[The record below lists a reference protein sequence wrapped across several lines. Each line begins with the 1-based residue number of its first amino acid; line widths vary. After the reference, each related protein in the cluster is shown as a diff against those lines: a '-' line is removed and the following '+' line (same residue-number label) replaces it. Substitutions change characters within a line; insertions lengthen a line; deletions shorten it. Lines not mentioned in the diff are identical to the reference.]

1 MLLGLSRFKFV
12 IWRFFK
18 DKRGQ
23 MQAIDFAIALSIF
36 LIAFSQVLGMAVNSV
51 TTITEQTTQDHVYI
65 AGNSLSTTLLD
76 STGGFDWNDISSD
89 NLRNANGQT
98 LGLANA
104 SSNSPSYALHPNA
117 LARLDPGSPY
127 YLPIIDETQYG
138 IPDPYYDSSHHTY
151 ISTSAFNAHNAS
163 NIPYGER
170 FYFGLHSVIKLS
182 VFNITDEE
190 TVDII
195 ANVTD
200 EGRKFAATDIED
212 LRLYVVAPDGTITEY
227 DPSPNADGDYIV
239 SEAIDLVDDEE
250 GRYAIVGIAQS
261 DVGNWDYR
269 VLFYDHNPTDYTL
282 EVNATLLQDTSS
294 RAHLYAREDGQG
306 TRTKTW
312 SLIFWNSTESADG
325 EFGGSGTGDPDEY
338 INLGVIPSTG
348 PVICVVNVKENG
360 ESGVGFTALPL
371 LFDSD
376 LRFTHQPGLTP
387 EYIRPIY
394 GISPTESTV
403 YAEYIHNY
411 VSVRGM
417 IFEATVCYW
426 RR

>member
-1 MLLGLSRFKFV
+1 MLLGFNQLVSH

-23 MQAIDFAIALSIF
+23 MSAIDFAIALSIF

-51 TTITEQTTQDHVYI
+51 TTVTEQTTRDHVYI

-76 STGGFDWNDISSD
+76 FTGGFDWDSTDSD
-89 NLRNANGQT
+89 DLENANGYT

-104 SSNSPSYALHPNA
+104 SSNSPGYGLHPNA
-117 LARLDPGSPY
+117 LARLDPGSRY

-138 IPDPYYDSSHHTY
+138 IPDPYYDSSDHD
-151 ISTSAFNAHNAS
+151 IPPSEFNAYNAS

-170 FYFGLHSVIKLS
+170 FYFSLHSVIRLNI
-182 VFNITDEE
+182 FNVTNGDS
-190 TVDII
+190 VDII

-200 EGRKFAATDIED
+200 EGEKFED
-212 LRLYVVAPDGTITEY
+212 TQIDDVRLYIVAPDGTVTPLTLTEV
-227 DPSPNADGDYIV
+227 DGDYV
-239 SEAIDLVDDEE
+239 ASAAIDLDDDEE

-294 RAHLYAREDGQG
+294 RANLYAWEDGQG

-325 EFGGSGTGDPDEY
+325 EFGGSGTVNPEVY

-376 LRFTHQPGLTP
+376 LRLTYQPGLTP

-394 GISPTESTV
+394 GIPPTESTV
-403 YAEYIHNY
+403 YTEYIHNY